1 MKKQLS
7 AREALIRLQDLCA
20 RSEQCSPDLRK
31 KLSGWTITSA
41 DADRIMESLVKH
53 RFVDD
58 ARFARAYTADKLRFS
73 GWGRYKI
80 MRGLMTKRLG
90 REIIE
95 TALATIDMEEYT
107 SVARRVLIVKA
118 RAIKEGNT
126 YEGRTK
132 LFRFGAS
139 RGFETELI
147 ARLIRTEDLWH
158 PHSSED

>member
-20 RSEQCSPDLRK
+20 RSEQCSPELRK
-31 KLSGWTITSA
+31 KLAGWMINAA
-41 DADRIMESLVKH
+41 DSERIMESLVKH

-80 MRGLMTKRLG
+80 MRGLMAKRLG
-90 REIIE
+90 RDIIE
-95 TALATIDMEEYT
+95 TALATINMEEYT

-118 RAIKEGNT
+118 RSIKEGNT

-139 RGFETELI
+139 RGFETEMI
-147 ARLIRTEDLWH
+147 ARLIRAENLWE
-158 PHSSED
+158 PEYND